1 MNKKL
6 KIFGLLTSAAGFI
19 IGLVAN
25 AIEDKKM
32 EAAVDE
38 AVTRRLE
45 AAQNNTET
53 VETEEESPITTV
65 TRQSG
70 EKVGI
75 FGGGEILFAPIS

>member
-53 VETEEESPITTV
+53 VETEEESET
-65 TRQSG
+65 SG
-70 EKVGI
+70 RYSWDETK
-75 FGGGEILFAPIS
+75 EESSFA